1 MSTSWWFATHLKKYF
16 VSIWNHHP
24 DIPRLLST
32 ISLSVQSS
40 FFGRCDPNSFR
51 VGDSFTA
58 FRKDVRKRQWIYQT
72 RGQIFISSIPFWF
85 LDFCPQ
91 KWLHNSNIQMICHA
105 LFQRSQYCSGWCAL
119 LTGNFRADLLG
130 KGLFHVFQRFLRCFP
145 LCARFLRCT
154 CITVVICCSFCAQL
168 QWIAGNPGFFK
179 MELSVWPNREP
190 IRPFHILPS
199 VSMPSPRS
207 CKSDLHR
214 TEEGSMKHHANH
226 DAKPEKLCQTLGP
239 THTQTM

>member
-1 MSTSWWFATHLKKYF
+1 MITSWWFATHLKKYF

-24 DIPRLLST
+24 DIPRLST

-58 FRKDVRKRQWIYQT
+58 FRKDVRKRQWIYQSNPWT
-72 RGQIFISSIPFWF
+72 DFYFVNPFLIFGF
-85 LDFCPQ
+85 LSTKMATQF
-91 KWLHNSNIQMICHA
+91 KHSNDTPC
-105 LFQRSQYCSGWCAL
+105 QYCSGWCAL
-119 LTGNFRADLLG
+119 LTGNFRADRLG

-145 LCARFLRCT
+145 LRARFLRCT
-154 CITVVICCSFCAQL
+154 CITVVICCSLCAQL
-168 QWIAGNPGFFK
+168 QWFAGNPGFFK

-190 IRPFHILPS
+190 VRPFHILPS
-199 VSMPSPRS
+199 VCMPSPRS

-226 DAKPEKLCQTLGP
+226 DAKPEKLCQTLRP
-239 THTQTM
+239 THTRTV